1 MTGDGV
7 NDAPALKK
15 ADIGVAMGITGT
27 EVSKGA
33 AVMILTDDNFTTIV
47 KAVEYGR
54 AIYDNLAKYIR
65 FQMTA
70 LVAFIASYLGAAFFV
85 IAGGV
90 PFTPSVVLWINFLV
104 QVPIAVA
111 LGYDEPSPGLME
123 RKPRP
128 LSQPV
133 LNRAQWLRITFFG
146 LLMAIGTLT
155 LETLYAPVSDALMFT
170 MGYAVF
176 SLFNVAMGLS
186 SRSETDTIF
195 TRDFIADRRQLLLY
209 GLALF
214 LTFLPT
220 ELHFIQAR
228 FGLTSLTLEQWLICA
243 ALAFALILVYEVV
256 KFFLRRRGG
265 RQAAAQAPATVT
277 VNA

>member
-1 MTGDGV
+1 
-7 NDAPALKK
+7 
-15 ADIGVAMGITGT
+15 
-27 EVSKGA
+27 
-33 AVMILTDDNFTTIV
+33 
-47 KAVEYGR
+47 
-54 AIYDNLAKYIR
+54 
-65 FQMTA
+65 
-70 LVAFIASYLGAAFFV
+70 LGAAFFV

-104 QVPIAVA
+104 QVPIAIA

-146 LLMAIGTLT
+146 VLIAIATLVM
-155 LETLYAPVSDALMFT
+155 ETLYKPGGDALMYT
-170 MGYAVF
+170 MGFAVF
-176 SLFNVAMGLS
+176 SLLNVAMGLS
-186 SRSETDTIF
+186 SRSETDTVF

-220 ELHFIQAR
+220 ELAFIQTR
-228 FGLTSLTLEQWLICA
+228 FGLTSLTLEQWLICF

-256 KFFLRRRGG
+256 KYFMRRSR
-265 RQAAAQAPATVT
+265 RATAPSAPAPAAAAQA
-277 VNA
+277 